1 MRSPEVV
8 IVPMLFIM
16 LGFIVWVVVNGFQR
30 RLHLKLATDFNSR
43 LLERIGSVKDFSDFL
58 QTEGGTKFLDSL
70 TVERAAA
77 HPQNGI
83 LRAVQIGIVLLMLGV
98 GLLGLA
104 WYFTAR
110 STNFDDYEGLT
121 ITGVIALSLGVG
133 FVLSSAASYRLA
145 RTLGVLD
152 RDRHHGG
159 ALSS

>member
-8 IVPMLFIM
+8 IVPVLFIM
-16 LGFIVWVVVNGFQR
+16 IGFIAWVVVNGWQR
-30 RLHLKLATDFNSR
+30 RLHLKLTTDFNSR

-58 QTEGGTKFLDSL
+58 QTEGGTRFMDSL

-77 HPQNGI
+77 RPQDGI
-83 LRAVQIGIVLLMLGV
+83 LRAVQIGIVLLTLGV
-98 GLLGLA
+98 GLMALA

-110 STNFDDYEGLT
+110 STRFDDYEGLT
-121 ITGVIALSLGVG
+121 IVGAIALSLGVG
-133 FVLSSAASYRLA
+133 FVLSAVASYRLA
-145 RTLGVLD
+145 RNLGVLD